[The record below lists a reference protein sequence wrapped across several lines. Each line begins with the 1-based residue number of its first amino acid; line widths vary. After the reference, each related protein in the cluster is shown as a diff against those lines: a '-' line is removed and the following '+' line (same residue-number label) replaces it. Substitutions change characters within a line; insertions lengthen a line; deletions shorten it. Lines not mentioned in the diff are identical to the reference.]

1 MQPSRNFD
9 DLKFSSI
16 HRRILLWGSGGPF
29 LDGYV
34 LVMIGVALE
43 QLTPALKLDADWI
56 GLLGAGTL
64 AGLFVGTSLF
74 GYISDKVGRR
84 KMFLID
90 IIAIGVISVATMFVS
105 SPVELLVMRVLIG
118 IVIGADYPIATSMI
132 TEFSSTRQRAFS
144 ISFIAAMWY
153 VGATCADL
161 VGYWL
166 YDVEGGWRW
175 MLGSAAIP
183 CLLILIGRFELP
195 ESPRWLLRKGRVKE
209 CEEMM
214 IKLFGEPVAFDEE
227 QPQQTRFRDLF
238 NRRHFPFCSVCC
250 RHLDLPGD
258 PNVRHLHLWSANR
271 WFVGIGVGKNAALG
285 NVVISLFFM
294 LGCIPPMLW
303 LNTAGRR
310 PLLIGSFAMMTLALA
325 VLGLIPDMGIW
336 LVVMA
341 FAVYA
346 FFSGGPGNLQWL
358 YPNELFPTDIRASAV
373 GVIMSLSR
381 IGTIVSTQALP
392 IFINNYGIS
401 NTMLMGAGISLFGL
415 LISVAFA
422 PETRGMSLAQTS
434 NMTIRGQRMG

>member
-105 SPVELLVMRVLIG
+105 SSVELLVMRVLIG

-144 ISFIAAMWY
+144 ISFIAAIWTCQVIPMFAIY
-153 VGATCADL
+153 TFGPQIVGL
-161 VGYWL
+161 
-166 YDVEGGWRW
+166 
-175 MLGSAAIP
+175 LG
-183 CLLILIGRFELP
+183 L
-195 ESPRWLLRKGRVKE
+195 
-209 CEEMM
+209 
-214 IKLFGEPVAFDEE
+214 
-227 QPQQTRFRDLF
+227 
-238 NRRHFPFCSVCC
+238 
-250 RHLDLPGD
+250 
-258 PNVRHLHLWSANR
+258 
-271 WFVGIGVGKNAALG
+271 GVGKNAALG

-381 IGTIVSTQALP
+381 IGTIVSTWALP

-422 PETRGMSLAQTS
+422 PETRGMSLAQTC